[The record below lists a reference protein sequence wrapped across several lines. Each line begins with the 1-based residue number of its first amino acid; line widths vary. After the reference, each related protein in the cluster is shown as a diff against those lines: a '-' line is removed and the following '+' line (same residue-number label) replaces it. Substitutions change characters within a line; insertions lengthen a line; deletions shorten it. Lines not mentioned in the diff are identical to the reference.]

1 MTTLRGHGQEAFLAL
16 PKRCPDCGDSKPL
29 EDFPRNKNSK
39 DGRHAYCKPCYNARG
54 KESKDRLYGG
64 SRHYH
69 LKRRYGIGAAE
80 VDELIRQQGGFC
92 AICRV
97 KPAEHVDHNHISG
110 KVRGILCFGCNGGL
124 GQFQDNTEALRR
136 AIDYVERD
144 GFDGTVREPAA
155 PYILSVA

>member
-1 MTTLRGHGQEAFLAL
+1 MPQDSLFSAK
-16 PKRCPDCGDSKPL
+16 KRCPDCKKLKSS
-29 EDFPRNKNSK
+29 EDFPRNKNYK
-39 DGRHAYCKPCYNARG
+39 DGRHPYCKPCHNARG
-54 KESKDRLYGG
+54 RESKDRLYGG

-80 VDELIRQQGGFC
+80 VDERIRQQGGVC
-92 AICRV
+92 AICRSR
-97 KPAEHVDHNHISG
+97 PAEHVDHNHRTG

-124 GQFQDNTEALRR
+124 GQFQENATSLRR

-144 GFDGTVREPAA
+144 GFEDDVQEHAA